1 MIIKNLFAKPVDR
14 PIEGVI
20 KADDDAHLANEVQ
33 EYIVTNEVAKHL
45 GVFFD
50 AYNDGSSNTGAW
62 ISGFFG
68 SGKSHLLKILSM
80 VLENKAVDGMQV
92 GEAFADKIEDAMLRA
107 EVLKAAKLP
116 SKSILFNIDQKSD
129 IISKQE
135 VDAILS
141 VFLKVF
147 NEMQGFYPKQPYIAQ
162 FERDLTKKGKYE
174 SFKEAFET
182 AAGEPW
188 ESGRETAHGL
198 DAEPFAEA
206 YSQVVGG
213 SVDEGLKVLD
223 RYYDS
228 HKVSIED
235 FANLVKDYVE
245 SQEPGFRL
253 NFFVDEVGQYIADNS
268 KLMVN
273 LQTIAESLATKC
285 KGQAWIL
292 VTSQADMSTV
302 VGEMAK
308 VHTSSDF
315 SKIQDRFKLR
325 LSLTSQN
332 VSEVIQKRLLAKKPD
347 DRAVIDGLHDLYE
360 KERANFGTLFEFG
373 DGSKTYKTYPNEE
386 AFFASYPFVHYQ
398 YDLFQEAINGLS
410 SHNAFTGKHASVGER
425 SMLGVFQEVVKKIA
439 DADFGKLA
447 TFDYTYEGIRS
458 VLKPQHQQD
467 ILLAERQIG
476 NDLAVRVLK
485 ALFLVKY
492 VKGFK
497 GTPRNI
503 AILMIDA
510 FDIDLA
516 THEKAVQE
524 ALNVLEQNTYVQRT
538 GDIYEFLTDD
548 EKDVENEIKA
558 TEVDDAAIGELAAG
572 ILYDEIIRESKIRH
586 EDNKQDYTFTRKLD
600 GSMHKGREQ
609 ELAINIITP
618 YYEFHGDEATI
629 ISHSMSQPELLLL
642 LPSDTRLLGDL
653 HTYVKTDKYIRQNRN
668 SSVADSRMRI
678 LAEKGQ
684 QNLTRKADI
693 KQRLEKLL
701 SESKA
706 IVNGSEVVGLGAE
719 PRGRVITAFHQLI
732 RYAYPNLKMLKS
744 VFKEESVRNILSDQG
759 DDLFRHDEGTLSEAE
774 GELLTHIRRRQ
785 GAGERPTVSS
795 LLGHFSIRPYGWY
808 QAATLANIAKLF
820 MRGKVE
826 LRADSNILEKDAVV
840 SHLTNNRNFGNTIVF
855 LQEEFDSASIQK
867 LKKFHQEFF
876 DESNTATEA
885 KEVAQHFVDVLLRE
899 IAALDELAERTQNF
913 PFVKKIKSPLNDFK
927 EWVGKSYSIFLK
939 DLSQIE
945 DDWLDV
951 KEDVIDPIKKF
962 VHGQQGQV
970 YLDLHTFFRD
980 HRANLTDIVPEEASQ
995 LQDFLASDTPYRGS
1009 ALQEAKALK
1018 ESMAKAVEAA
1028 LKQEREDAVAT
1039 VKRMVSN
1046 IETLDGFGELDTS
1059 EKAKLL
1065 RGSNDVLDEI
1075 QTANLLAVVRDKLAR
1090 YSSDGYQRQLSIL
1103 NDINAAKAKA
1113 QGVEEPTARYIPS
1126 NAVTIGYG
1134 KSAIESEGDLNDYLE
1149 AIRTAYLAELQEKR
1163 KITL

>member
-1 MIIKNLFAKPVDR
+1 MIIKDLFAKPVDR

-45 GVFFD
+45 DGFFD

-68 SGKSHLLKILSM
+68 SGKSHLLKILAM
-80 VLENKAVDGMQV
+80 VLENKSVDGMQV
-92 GEAFADKIEDAMLRA
+92 GEAFADKIDDAMLRA
-107 EVLKAAKLP
+107 EVLKAVKTP

-162 FERDLTKKGKYE
+162 FERDLAKKGKYE
-174 SFKEAFET
+174 AFQEAFEK

-188 ESGRETAHGL
+188 SAGRETAHGL

-223 RYYDS
+223 RYYES

-235 FANLVKDYVE
+235 FANMVKDYVD

-325 LSLTSQN
+325 LPLTSQN
-332 VSEVIQKRLLAKKPD
+332 VSEVIQKRLLAKKLD
-347 DRAVIDGLHDLYE
+347 DGSVVDGLHDLYE

-386 AFFASYPFVHYQ
+386 AFFSSYPFVHYQ

-439 DADFGKLA
+439 DAEFGQLA
-447 TFDYTYEGIRS
+447 TFDLTYEGIRS

-467 ILLAERQIG
+467 ILLAEK
-476 NDLAVRVLK
+476 NLSNALAVRVLK

-497 GTPRNI
+497 GTARNV
-503 AILMIDA
+503 AILMIDV
-510 FDIDLA
+510 FDVDLA

-524 ALNVLEQNTYVQRT
+524 ALNILEQNTYVQRT

-558 TEVDDAAIGELAAG
+558 MEVDEASIGDLAAG
-572 ILYDEIIRESKIRH
+572 ILYEEIIREAKIRH

-600 GSMHKGREQ
+600 GTMHKGREQ

-618 YYEFHGDEATI
+618 FYEFHGDEATI
-629 ISHSMSQPELLLL
+629 ISHAMSQPELLLL
-642 LPSDTRLLGDL
+642 LPTDNRLLGDL
-653 HTYVKTDKYIRQNRN
+653 NTYVKTDKYIRQNRN

-684 QNLTRKADI
+684 QNITRKADI

-701 SESKA
+701 SEAKA

-744 VFKEESVRNILSDQG
+744 VFKEDSVRNILSEQG
-759 DDLFRHDEGTLSEAE
+759 DDLFRHDEGTLSE
-774 GELLTHIRRRQ
+774 GESEILTHIRRKQ
-785 GAGERPTVSS
+785 GAGERPTISS
-795 LLGHFSIRPYGWY
+795 LLAHFSIRPYGWY
-808 QAATLANIAKLF
+808 QAAILANVGKLF

-826 LRADSNILEKDAVV
+826 LRADSNILEKDAVLA
-840 SHLTNNRNFGNTIVF
+840 HLTNNRNFGNTIVF

-867 LKKFHQEFF
+867 LKQFHQEFF
-876 DESNTATEA
+876 DESNTANEA
-885 KEVAQHFVDVLLRE
+885 KEVAQRFIETLKRE
-899 IAALDELAERTQNF
+899 IAGLDELSERTQNF
-913 PFVKKIKSPLNDFK
+913 PFVAKLKAPLASLKKWSD
-927 EWVGKSYSIFLK
+927 KSYAVFLK
-939 DLSQIE
+939 ELNQVE
-945 DDWLDV
+945 DDWLDA
-951 KEDVIDPIKKF
+951 KEDIIDPIKKF
-962 VHGQQGQV
+962 VHGTQGQV
-970 YLDLHTFFRD
+970 YLDLHSFCRD
-980 HRANLTDIVPEEASQ
+980 HRANLTDIVPEESAR
-995 LQDFLASDTPYRGS
+995 LQDFLQSDTPYRGS

-1018 ESMAKAVEAA
+1018 ESMAQQVEAS
-1028 LKQEREDAVAT
+1028 LKQERDDAMAK
-1039 VKRMVSN
+1039 VKSISQN
-1046 IETLDGFGELDTS
+1046 LETLDGFAELDEAEKTKLFRES
-1059 EKAKLL
+1059 E
-1065 RGSNDVLDEI
+1065 NVLDEMKG
-1075 QTANLLAVVRDKLAR
+1075 ANLLAVVRDKLFR
-1090 YSSDGYQRQLSIL
+1090 YSSDGYQRQIAVL
-1103 NDINAAKAKA
+1103 NEINTAKAKA
-1113 QGVEEPTARYIPS
+1113 KGVEEQASRYISS
-1126 NAVTIGYG
+1126 NALTISYL
-1134 KSAIESEGDLNDYLE
+1134 KTAIETEDDLNDYLE
-1149 AIRTAYLAELQEKR
+1149 AIRTAYMAELQDKR

>member
-1 MIIKNLFAKPVDR
+1 MIIKDLFEKPVDR
-14 PIEGVI
+14 LIEGVI

-45 GVFFD
+45 DGFFD

-68 SGKSHLLKILSM
+68 SGKSHLLKILAM
-80 VLENKAVDGMQV
+80 VLENKAVDGMCV
-92 GEAFADKIEDAMLRA
+92 GEAFAEKIDDAMLRA
-107 EVLKAAKLP
+107 EVLKAVKTP

-162 FERDLTKKGKYE
+162 FERDLAKKGKYE
-174 SFKEAFET
+174 AFKQAFET

-188 ESGRETAHGL
+188 EVGRETAHGL
-198 DAEPFAEA
+198 DADPFAEA

-223 RYYDS
+223 RYYES

-235 FANLVKDYVE
+235 FAKMVKDYVD

-302 VGEMAK
+302 VGEMARI
-308 VHTSSDF
+308 HTSSDF

-325 LSLTSQN
+325 LPLTSQN
-332 VSEVIQKRLLAKKPD
+332 VSEVIQKRLLAKKPED
-347 DRAVIDGLHDLYE
+347 NSVIDGLHSLYE

-373 DGSKTYKTYPNEE
+373 DGSKTYKTYPSEE

-439 DADFGKLA
+439 DAEFGKLA

-467 ILLAERQIG
+467 ILLAERNLS

-497 GTPRNI
+497 GTARNV

-510 FDIDLA
+510 FDVDLA
-516 THEKAVQE
+516 AHEKAVQE
-524 ALNVLEQNTYVQRT
+524 ALNILEQNTYVQRT
-538 GDIYEFLTDD
+538 GDVYEFLTDD

-558 TEVDDAAIGELAAG
+558 MQVDEAAIADLAAG
-572 ILYDEIIRESKIRH
+572 ILYDEIIRETKIRH

-600 GSMHKGREQ
+600 GTMHKGREY

-618 YYEFHGDEATI
+618 FYEFHGDEATI
-629 ISHSMSQPELLLL
+629 ISHAMSQPELLLL
-642 LPSDTRLLGDL
+642 LPSDNRLLGDL
-653 HTYVKTDKYIRQNRN
+653 HSYVKTDKYIRQNRN
-668 SSVADSRMRI
+668 ASVADSRMRI

-684 QNLTRKADI
+684 QNITRKADI

-701 SESKA
+701 AESKA
-706 IVNGSEVVGLGAE
+706 IVNGSEVVGLGSE

-732 RYAYPNLKMLKS
+732 RYVYPNLKMLKAA
-744 VFKEESVRNILSDQG
+744 FKEESVRNILSEQG
-759 DDLFRHDEGTLSEAE
+759 DDLFRHDEGTLSEGE
-774 GELLTHIRRRQ
+774 QELLTHIRRKQ
-785 GAGERPTVSS
+785 GAGERPTVST
-795 LLGHFSIRPYGWY
+795 LLAHFSIRPYGWY
-808 QAATLANIAKLF
+808 QAAVLANIAKLF
-820 MRGKVE
+820 MRGKIE
-826 LRADSNILEKDAVV
+826 LRADSNILEKDAVL

-885 KEVAQHFVDVLLRE
+885 KEVSQRFIEKLKQE
-899 IAALDELAERTQNF
+899 IAGLEELSERRQNYPFVGKIKAPLAE
-913 PFVKKIKSPLNDFK
+913 LK
-927 EWVGKSYSIFLK
+927 EWADKNYGVFLK
-939 DLSQIE
+939 DLGQIE
-945 DDWLDV
+945 DDWLDA
-951 KEDVIDPIKKF
+951 KEDLIDPIKKF
-962 VHGQQGQV
+962 VHGHQGKV
-970 YLDLHTFFRD
+970 YLELHTFYRD
-980 HRANLTDIVPEEASQ
+980 HRANLTDIVSEEAAH
-995 LQDFLASDTPYRGS
+995 LKDFLESDTPYRGS

-1018 ESMAKAVEAA
+1018 ESMAQQVEAS
-1028 LKQEREDAVAT
+1028 LKQEREDAMAK
-1039 VKRMVSN
+1039 VKNLAKN
-1046 IETLDGFGELDTS
+1046 IESLDGFKELDEA
-1059 EKAKLL
+1059 EKAKLFNE
-1065 RGSNDVLDEI
+1065 SETVLEDMK
-1075 QTANLLAVVRDKLAR
+1075 TANLLAVVRDKLSR
-1090 YSSDGYQRQLSIL
+1090 YSTDGYQRQIGIL
-1103 NDINAAKAKA
+1103 NDINAEKAKAK
-1113 QGVEEPTARYIPS
+1113 GVEEPASRYIP
-1126 NAVTIGYG
+1126 GR
-1134 KSAIESEGDLNDYLE
+1134 AIEVAYTKTAIETEDDLNEYLE
-1149 AIRTAYLAELQEKR
+1149 AIRTAYLAELKEKR

>member
-33 EYIVTNEVAKHL
+33 EYIVTNEVSKHL

-92 GEAFADKIEDAMLRA
+92 GEAFADKIDDAMLRA

-245 SQEPGFRL
+245 SQESGFRL

-439 DADFGKLA
+439 DAEFGQLA

-458 VLKPQHQQD
+458 VLKPQHQHD
-467 ILLAERQIG
+467 ILLSERNLS
-476 NDLAVRVLK
+476 NDLAVRILK

-510 FDIDLA
+510 FDVDLA
-516 THEKAVQE
+516 AHGKSVQE

-558 TEVDDAAIGELAAG
+558 MEVDEAAIGDLAAG
-572 ILYDEIIRESKIRH
+572 ILYDEIIREVKIRH

-618 YYEFHGDEATI
+618 FYEFHGDEATI
-629 ISHSMSQPELLLL
+629 INHSMSQPELLLL
-642 LPSDTRLLGDL
+642 LPTDTRLLSDL
-653 HTYVKTDKYIRQNRN
+653 HTFVKTDKYIRQNRN

-684 QNLTRKADI
+684 QNITRKADI

-732 RYAYPNLKMLKS
+732 RYAYPNLKMLKA
-744 VFKEESVRNILSDQG
+744 VFKEDSIRSILSEQG
-759 DDLFRHDEGTLSEAE
+759 DDLFRHDEGTLSE
-774 GELLTHIRRRQ
+774 GETEILTHIRRKQ

-795 LLGHFSIRPYGWY
+795 LLAHFSIRPYGWY
-808 QAATLANIAKLF
+808 QAAVLANIGKLF

-826 LRADSNILEKDAVV
+826 LRADSNILEKDAVLT
-840 SHLTNNRNFGNTIVF
+840 HLTNNRNFSNTIVF
-855 LQEEFDSASIQK
+855 LQEEFDSASVQK
-867 LKKFHQEFF
+867 LKKFHQELF

-885 KEVAQHFVDVLLRE
+885 KEVAQRFVEVLNRE
-899 IAALDELAERTQNF
+899 IAALDELSGRTQNF
-913 PFVKKIKSPLNDFK
+913 PFVDKIKKPLVEFK
-927 EWVGKSYSIFLK
+927 EWASKSYAVFLK
-939 DLSQIE
+939 DLSKVE
-945 DDWLDV
+945 NDWLDA
-951 KEDVIDPIKKF
+951 KEDVIDPIRKF
-962 VHGQQGQV
+962 VHGTQGQV
-970 YLDLHTFFRD
+970 YLDLHTFYRE
-980 HRANLTDIVPEEASQ
+980 HRANLTDIVPEDAAQ
-995 LQDFLASDTPYRGS
+995 LQDFLQSETPYRGS
-1009 ALQEAKALK
+1009 ALQEGKALK
-1018 ESMAKAVEAA
+1018 ETMAQQVEAA
-1028 LKQEREDAVAT
+1028 LKKEREDAVAT
-1039 VKRMVSN
+1039 VKRMEAN
-1046 IETLDGFGELDTS
+1046 IGTLDGFGDLDES
-1059 EKAKLL
+1059 EKTKLL
-1065 RGSNDVLDEI
+1065 RGSKDILDEI

-1090 YSSDGYQRQLSIL
+1090 YSSNGYQRQLGIL
-1103 NDINAAKAKA
+1103 NDLNAAKAKA
-1113 QGVEEPTARYIPS
+1113 QGFEEPTSRYIPS
-1126 NAVTIGYG
+1126 NAVTIGYA
-1134 KSAIESEGDLNDYLE
+1134 KSAIETEADLNEYLD
-1149 AIRTAYLAELQEKR
+1149 AIRTAYLAELKERR